1 MARKTDETRLIRII
15 RVPPPVYNAPRMSQA
30 KVLIVDDE
38 ADLLGELKPLLERSG
53 FEVAT

>member
-1 MARKTDETRLIRII
+1 
-15 RVPPPVYNAPRMSQA
+15 MSQA

-38 ADLLGELKPLLERSG
+38 ADLLAELKPLLERSG